1 MFDTVSCIKCTP
13 FDMNAYPGESGAD
26 VARTA
31 DAIVRVHAHVRHV
44 ALQPGQQLGFV

>member
-1 MFDTVSCIKCTP
+1 
-13 FDMNAYPGESGAD
+13 MNAYPGESGAD